1 VGIPEIMQSV
11 NVNNKK
17 LKKILYDYS
26 EFILQEKYRTILDS
40 EYYYGALRKPYEKG
54 LTEDYLNHVR
64 KYENKHNGFPEAIR
78 GMELKY
84 EFNKKSSL
92 SSEHDILRKEL
103 MKIAYDTT
111 TEINRLL
118 VTKRNA
124 LCCYYPDDGYITW
137 HNNQNASGHN
147 VIFSYSEK
155 GTGSFSYLDPELQ
168 EIVNMPDPIAEWTC
182 KVGYFGKYSE
192 PDKVF
197 WHKAES
203 GGSRRITVAFVI
215 PSNPLWEE
223 MINDIE
229 SP

>member
-1 VGIPEIMQSV
+1 MKNVEIK
-11 NVNNKK
+11 NIK
-17 LKKILYDYS
+17 LKKLLNNYSSFLLQDKFKEILNDVH
-26 EFILQEKYRTILDS
+26 
-40 EYYYGALRKPYEKG
+40 YYGIYRKPYEKG
-54 LTEDYLNHVR
+54 ITKDYLEHVS
-64 KYENKHNGFPEAIR
+64 KEENKQKYSGFPESIK
-78 GMELKY
+78 GLSLQYHDSSNIKFLNETHKLLHKSLLDFSY
-84 EFNKKSSL
+84 ETTG
-92 SSEHDILRKEL
+92 
-103 MKIAYDTT
+103 KINT
-111 TEINRLL
+111 LL

-155 GTGSFSYLDPELQ
+155 GTGSFSYLDPATK
-168 EIVNMPDPIAEWTC
+168 EIVDMKDPVAEWTC
-182 KVGYFGKYSE
+182 KVGYFGKYTE

-203 GGSRRITVAFVI
+203 GGSKRITVAFMI
-215 PSNPLWEE
+215 PSHPMWNA